1 MQFLKAG
8 LLFLVIMRIAIS
20 TRRLSSGDF
29 ENFSWEGKP
38 FAAHFWRAKRKIK
51 GLTVRV
57 PISDK
62 LRFVLRRETGFDRIA
77 RSLGIASEWQ
87 TGDIGFDQ
95 KVFIL
100 SEDVSF
106 NQALTRDREL
116 RELSSTLL
124 ASPKS
129 PRIECRAGML
139 YLGFATDEL
148 DDDDGTE
155 KVSQRFAVQLG
166 QLVKLR
172 DGLQRIRA
180 QSWDE
185 QRDPSLTRKAML
197 VGTSLALGVAGVVA
211 LVFDL
216 GVDRHQVVRENI
228 PLVATWITVGIIGSL
243 LLATFA
249 WLKST
254 PHTHAVLLDILLAA
268 APGCWAAANGSAT
281 VYNEKFD
288 RGVAQQLPVQVVKT
302 ERRKSRRRTSYY
314 LYVERWPDSRG
325 DTQVRIDEKDFGWI
339 PQGSCI
345 TVTWH
350 PGRLGDGWVS
360 GYKPGC
366 PDPAEAA
373 DVEK

>member
-180 QSWDE
+180 QS
-185 QRDPSLTRKAML
+185 
-197 VGTSLALGVAGVVA
+197 
-211 LVFDL
+211 
-216 GVDRHQVVRENI
+216 
-228 PLVATWITVGIIGSL
+228 
-243 LLATFA
+243 
-249 WLKST
+249 
-254 PHTHAVLLDILLAA
+254 
-268 APGCWAAANGSAT
+268 
-281 VYNEKFD
+281 
-288 RGVAQQLPVQVVKT
+288 
-302 ERRKSRRRTSYY
+302 
-314 LYVERWPDSRG
+314 
-325 DTQVRIDEKDFGWI
+325 
-339 PQGSCI
+339 
-345 TVTWH
+345 
-350 PGRLGDGWVS
+350 
-360 GYKPGC
+360 
-366 PDPAEAA
+366 
-373 DVEK
+373 